1 MKNVAILGFGTVG
14 SGVYEML
21 SLNAEKIEKAANTP
35 VKVKYI
41 LDIRDFS
48 DREDAHIFTK
58 DFNVI
63 LEDDEVDIVAEVI
76 GGIHPAYDFTK
87 AALLKGKSVVTSNKE
102 LVATKGAELL
112 KIAKENNVN
121 YLFEASVGGGIPLI
135 APIHNYLAANEI
147 EEVGGILNGTTNYIL
162 TEMFENGQSF
172 DEALKC
178 AQELGY
184 AERKPEADV
193 EGLDA
198 CRKISIL
205 MSLVTGK
212 FCDSEK
218 IYTEGITNIDEEDV
232 AYAEMLDSVIKLV
245 AYGKNTESGIYA
257 AVRPAMI
264 KKENPL
270 ASVRS
275 VFNAAYVKGNAVGKV
290 MFYGRGAGKMPTAS
304 AVISDILDIAKSG
317 GYKGYFWEE
326 EAKWVSPAEVRESY
340 FVRVSSK
347 DEGKLREAF
356 SDKDIIKLSG
366 ETEEIALVTEPLT
379 EKSFEDKFRGIGVI
393 KKIRLL
399 GEDE

>member
-21 SLNAEKIEKAANTP
+21 CQNAEKIEKAAAGP

-63 LEDDEVDIVAEVI
+63 LEDPEIDIVAEVI
-76 GGIHPAYDFTK
+76 GGINPAYDFTK
-87 AALLKGKSVVTSNKE
+87 AALLAGKSVVTSNKE
-102 LVATKGAELL
+102 LVAKRGAELL
-112 KIAKENNVN
+112 AIAKERNVN

-135 APIHNYLAANEI
+135 NPVFNCLAANEI
-147 EEVGGILNGTTNYIL
+147 EEIGGILNGTTNYIL
-162 TEMFENGQSF
+162 TEMFEKGRSF
-172 DEALKC
+172 GDALKS

-184 AERKPEADV
+184 AERNPEADV
-193 EGLDA
+193 EGFDA

-205 MSLVTGK
+205 MSLITGK

-218 IYTEGITNIDEEDV
+218 IYTEGITKIDEKDV
-232 AYAEMLDSVIKLV
+232 AYAEMLKSSIKLV
-245 AYGKNTESGIYA
+245 AYGKNTEEGVFA

-264 KKENPL
+264 KNENPL
-270 ASVRS
+270 SSVRS

-290 MFYGRGAGKMPTAS
+290 MFYGRGAGMMPTAS
-304 AVISDILDIAKSG
+304 AVVADILDVAKSG
-317 GYKGYFWEE
+317 ENKGYYWNE
-326 EAKWVSPAEVRESY
+326 EAELIPFEKVKESY
-340 FVRVSSK
+340 FIRIDKK
-347 DEGKLREAF
+347 DEAKVREAINPEKIYLLPEEEEEF
-356 SDKDIIKLSG
+356 AIITKPMENG
-366 ETEEIALVTEPLT
+366 YV
-379 EKSFEDKFRGIGVI
+379 EKILENINVI
-393 KKIRLL
+393 KKIRIV